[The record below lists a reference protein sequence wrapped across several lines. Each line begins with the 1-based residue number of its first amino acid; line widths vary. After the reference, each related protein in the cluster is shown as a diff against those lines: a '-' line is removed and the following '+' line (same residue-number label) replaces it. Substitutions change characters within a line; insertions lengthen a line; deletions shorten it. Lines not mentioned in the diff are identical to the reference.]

1 MKDSIWGMF
10 VDRPYL
16 YMQYGTHDVEVLGDG
31 DRDRG
36 VLDVSKT
43 F

>member
-16 YMQYGTHDVEVLGDG
+16 YMQYGTHDVEVDW
-31 DRDRG
+31 REEIEIE
-36 VLDVSKT
+36 VFNV
-43 F
+43 

>member
-16 YMQYGTHDVEVLGDG
+16 YMQYGTHDVEVSAVEIEMK
-31 DRDRG
+31 
-36 VLDVSKT
+36 VLNV
-43 F
+43 